1 MNIPFNTI
9 RELNKFIDE
18 LNNSNLTL
26 PRHLA
31 IREAA
36 KFFICLVNEEVYDE
50 CDASAKH
57 YKKIID
63 TLCRL

>member
-1 MNIPFNTI
+1 MNIPFNTV
-9 RELNKFIDE
+9 RELNKFVDE
-18 LNNSNLTL
+18 LDNSNLTL

-36 KFFICLVNEEVYDE
+36 RFFICLINEERYDE
-50 CDASAKH
+50 CDAFAKH
-57 YKKIID
+57 YEKIID

>member
-9 RELNKFIDE
+9 RELNKFVDK
-18 LNNSNLTL
+18 LDNSNLTL

-36 KFFICLVNEEVYDE
+36 RFFICLVNEELYDE
-50 CDASAKH
+50 CDASSKH

>member
-1 MNIPFNTI
+1 MNLPFSTI

-18 LNNSNLTL
+18 LDNSNLTL

-36 KFFICLVNEEVYDE
+36 RFFICLVNEELYDE

>member
-9 RELNKFIDE
+9 RELNKFIDD
-18 LNNSNLTL
+18 LDNSNLTL

-36 KFFICLVNEEVYDE
+36 RFFVCLINEEVYDE
-50 CDASAKH
+50 CNVSAKH

-63 TLCRL
+63 TLCHL

>member
-1 MNIPFNTI
+1 MNIPFNTV
-9 RELNKFIDE
+9 RELDKFVNE
-18 LNNSNLTL
+18 LDNSNLTL

-36 KFFICLVNEEVYDE
+36 RFFICLINEEVYDE